1 MRTTIIS
8 DKYGNS
14 RKISNNEDSAGPF
27 RDMSENKKKV
37 SYVCGGSDFVMSAII
52 NKRPTNE
59 PIKEPIKEPTNISDL
74 DRKKQIIYG
83 KKVP

>member
-1 MRTTIIS
+1 
-8 DKYGNS
+8 
-14 RKISNNEDSAGPF
+14 
-27 RDMSENKKKV
+27 
-37 SYVCGGSDFVMSAII
+37 MSAII